1 MFEARGNRLPTVLA
15 LGFVLAGP
23 TSDTS
28 LQTAAADQSG
38 LRFNITIDRSV
49 SEEPLTGRVFLA
61 ISPTLDPEPRIAAYY
76 SARQRDARVP
86 FFALD
91 VAQLVPGEAA
101 VMDSGAIGFPY
112 HTLDDLPA
120 GDYYV
125 QALLNVYTE
134 FRRSD
139 GHAIWAHMDQWEGQ
153 RWAFSPGNLYSE
165 PKRVRLDPG
174 AGAAIELW
182 LTQEI
187 PPITVPEDT
196 RWVKRIKIQSKILSD
211 FWGHPFYLG
220 ATLLLPK
227 GYDENPEVSYPAVF
241 AEGHFGLN
249 PPFGFT
255 TEPPSGGSGLF
266 AQMMREARGRR
277 ESGYEFYRSWN
288 SDSFPRVIAVTL
300 QHPTPFFDD
309 SYGINSANNGPYGD
323 AIHQELIPHLE
334 EHFRMIGKPYARVL
348 TGGSTGGWISLA
360 LQVHYP
366 DFYGGTWTFYPDPV
380 DFRRYQLVNV
390 YDDTSAF
397 IVPNA
402 PHDAPER
409 PFPMTP
415 EGQPVGN
422 VRQLS
427 RMEYAQGTKGR
438 SGGQIDAWNA
448 AYGPA
453 GNDGYP
459 GQVWNMLTGEI
470 DRDVAHYMR
479 DNGYDLRHYLEKNW
493 KDIGPSLV
501 DKIRVYTGDMDHFY
515 LAFAVY
521 LLEEFLEGTTDP
533 YYDGEFVYGRPMKGH
548 GWQPMTNAELIEMM
562 AAHIEKNAP
571 RGADVSRRR

>member
-1 MFEARGNRLPTVLA
+1 MKAIRTAKAPTP
-15 LGFVLAGP
+15 AGHY
-23 TSDTS
+23 S
-28 LQTAAADQSG
+28 QAIAHSG
-38 LRFNITIDRSV
+38 LVYV

-139 GHAIWAHMDQWEGQ
+139 GHVIWAHMDQWEGQ

-255 TEPPSGGSGLF
+255 TEPPSGGSGFPPLP
-266 AQMMREARGRR
+266 RE
-277 ESGYEFYRSWN
+277 E
-288 SDSFPRVIAVTL
+288 
-300 QHPTPFFDD
+300 
-309 SYGINSANNGPYGD
+309 
-323 AIHQELIPHLE
+323 
-334 EHFRMIGKPYARVL
+334 
-348 TGGSTGGWISLA
+348 
-360 LQVHYP
+360 
-366 DFYGGTWTFYPDPV
+366 
-380 DFRRYQLVNV
+380 
-390 YDDTSAF
+390 
-397 IVPNA
+397 
-402 PHDAPER
+402 
-409 PFPMTP
+409 
-415 EGQPVGN
+415 
-422 VRQLS
+422 
-427 RMEYAQGTKGR
+427 
-438 SGGQIDAWNA
+438 
-448 AYGPA
+448 
-453 GNDGYP
+453 
-459 GQVWNMLTGEI
+459 
-470 DRDVAHYMR
+470 
-479 DNGYDLRHYLEKNW
+479 
-493 KDIGPSLV
+493 
-501 DKIRVYTGDMDHFY
+501 
-515 LAFAVY
+515 
-521 LLEEFLEGTTDP
+521 LEGHRAQP
-533 YYDGEFVYGRPMKGH
+533 GRQNPSVHRRH
-548 GWQPMTNAELIEMM
+548 GPLLFGVCGVSTRGVPGGYHRSLLRWRIRLRTPNEGAWV
-562 AAHIEKNAP
+562 AANDQ
-571 RGADVSRRR
+571 R